1 MGQGPPGEKG
11 EQGIQGIQ
19 GPPGV
24 SDPDEVVNK
33 LKNDSKFMNSLST
46 NIAKN
51 STELGTS
58 VASSIGTSDTIRN
71 QIVSSLQS
79 KKEFLNA
86 VADKLTSDSIYKE
99 RIIGPPGTIADD
111 ESIKLTFE
119 KKSLWCAD
127 GELCTI
133 PTKKWD
139 GSTNRSPGDPSK
151 VGELGIQIPATGRIH
166 TPGRLHMSG
175 DEFLYILNK
184 SGAIVG
190 KEWGGTG
197 NLSVQGKLT
206 VGEKLHTPPGAN
218 LCNSDGTICV
228 DVSDIK
234 NTINNTTKL
243 MNNRPINKAQD
254 AGFVGPLKLIAYGHG
269 NKCWDV
275 GQNNGL
281 GIHDCMDGNKYQTF
295 WYSPVTGQL
304 YSEQLD
310 KCLDNTDNEITW
322 NTCNNHEN
330 QSFQKEN
337 HVLRWGNGRC
347 VDVNS
352 NIRKYTCDP
361 NNPNQKVRF
370 GYVGQF

>member
-1 MGQGPPGEKG
+1 MGQGPPGQDG
-11 EQGIQGIQ
+11 EQGLQGLQGLQGPPGKDGAQ

-24 SDPDEVVNK
+24 SDPAQVVEK
-33 LKNDSKFMNSLST
+33 LKIDNTFMTSLGI

-51 STELGTS
+51 STELATS
-58 VASSIGTSDTIRN
+58 VASSIGTSDAIRS

-79 KKEFLNA
+79 RQEFLNA
-86 VADKLTSDSIYKE
+86 LADKLTNDNTYKA

-139 GSTNRSPGDPSK
+139 GSTNRSL
-151 VGELGIQIPATGRIH
+151 GELGIQIPANGRIH

-206 VGEKLHTPPGAN
+206 VGDKLLTPPGSN
-218 LCNSDGTICV
+218 LCNSNGTICV
-228 DVSDIK
+228 DIADIK
-234 NTINNTTKL
+234 NL
-243 MNNRPINKAQD
+243 MDNAVRVDRHYSIENSFNRGALQAGNAWD
-254 AGFVGPLKLIAYGHG
+254 ARLSSNPGGEWERWKFVRQG
-269 NKCWDV
+269 N
-275 GQNNGL
+275 
-281 GIHDCMDGNKYQTF
+281 F
-295 WYSPVTGQL
+295 
-304 YSEQLD
+304 
-310 KCLDNTDNEITW
+310 
-322 NTCNNHEN
+322 
-330 QSFQKEN
+330 
-337 HVLRWGNGRC
+337 
-347 VDVNS
+347 
-352 NIRKYTCDP
+352 
-361 NNPNQKVRF
+361 
-370 GYVGQF
+370 